1 MVGRGGAKNV
11 GSRNND
17 GKDVPPQLGK
27 RKRTNKLNT
36 RISKALEANVVVQD
50 QPIQRREELNAQNG
64 RNTNRQRDNQALGG
78 NNGSAHSTVNDD
90 TPQNGEATSN
100 VKRRGH
106 RGKYKSY
113 VVDMKLKGQKSKL
126 KIYIP
131 DDIDRAIGENARH
144 LVNECGRV
152 VRTKAPLNVN
162 TWKEAF
168 AKAGDSMWREIQNKL
183 EIKVG
188 SSYMKMQAF
197 SIDTMQRLYRLW
209 KSRLH
214 YYYKIC
220 GQDDK
225 ERLDNPP
232 PDLPKEQWEY
242 CVARFGSDDFKE
254 QLKDVVA
261 AHGDSMTQEEIL
273 LDVLKPRSG
282 YFRGKGTALPGYSKG
297 RQLLE
302 HQNLIHNQQ
311 KTIQEQQQLIKELQQ
326 NQERTTKQLEES
338 REATTRLLQQ
348 QKEETQRA
356 MDTMKE
362 ELLRELAARVTS

>member
-1 MVGRGGAKNV
+1 
-11 GSRNND
+11 
-17 GKDVPPQLGK
+17 
-27 RKRTNKLNT
+27 
-36 RISKALEANVVVQD
+36 
-50 QPIQRREELNAQNG
+50 
-64 RNTNRQRDNQALGG
+64 
-78 NNGSAHSTVNDD
+78 
-90 TPQNGEATSN
+90 
-100 VKRRGH
+100 
-106 RGKYKSY
+106 
-113 VVDMKLKGQKSKL
+113 MKLKGQKSKL

-242 CVARFGSDDFKE
+242 CVARFGSDDFKRISERNSKNRLSKNRTTQTTGNLSFAEVEHILTQENNGVKPSADVIWLIEHTTEDEQGNLEWADDRSKEIHE